1 MALINTGRCHARQHK
16 IKKGGMTMSQS
27 KNVSGVSDGTPR
39 IKLDK
44 ANFMT
49 DSGKSVQIVAK
60 ASDLCEPIRWV
71 SDNEAVA
78 TVDQTGVVTAHTHA
92 IHRFTITA
100 RTSGDGAVI
109 RIYQGKD
116 DLPCEDLPVASVALP
131 NTHDR
136 YQSFTGPAV
145 VPQCGTHSFYVVADA
160 MAESGNVYV
169 DSMCFEV

>member
-1 MALINTGRCHARQHK
+1 MDYPEVWYSEAGQYIGYRY
-16 IKKGGMTMSQS
+16 M
-27 KNVSGVSDGTPR
+27 DFTP
-39 IKLDK
+39 
-44 ANFMT
+44 T
-49 DSGKSVQIVAK
+49 
-60 ASDLCEPIRWV
+60 
-71 SDNEAVA
+71 
-78 TVDQTGVVTAHTHA
+78 

-136 YQSFTGPAV
+136 YQSFTVPAV